1 LAYITQTT
9 LSVDDTKE
17 IIEALHK
24 KYTNLQGP
32 ALNDIC
38 YATQNRQ
45 DAVKKML
52 QDIDLLLVIG
62 SKNSSN
68 SNRLKD
74 LGLSFG
80 ITSYLIDN
88 EDDIDLSWFENKK
101 AIGITAGASA
111 PEVLLSQVLN
121 FLDQYFILKI
131 DGLEKID
138 ENIRFRVPIKL
149 EVSQ

>member
-1 LAYITQTT
+1 
-9 LSVDDTKE
+9 
-17 IIEALHK
+17 
-24 KYTNLQGP
+24 
-32 ALNDIC
+32 
-38 YATQNRQ
+38 
-45 DAVKKML
+45 ML

-121 FLDQYFILKI
+121 FLGKYFILKI